1 VRRKTRIK
9 FNKTFLYPLLGI
21 LLILAGFGV
30 GKLSVPQELE
40 KQAGILVIDPSQR
53 LKVNVWYVIDGD
65 TIHVIGG
72 EKVRLIGIDAPGI
85 NETGGE
91 EALENLP
98 TLVEDKEVELEFDP
112 KVELGLRDPYG
123 RLLAYIWVK
132 DILVNEKLVKQG
144 LAKVVS
150 EEIQRD
156 FKYKSRFLEA
166 QKYAQEKRLGIWK
179 R

>member
-1 VRRKTRIK
+1 M
-9 FNKTFLYPLLGI
+9 
-21 LLILAGFGV
+21 
-30 GKLSVPQELE
+30 PQENLE

-91 EALENLP
+91 EALEKLQ

-132 DILVNEKLVKQG
+132 NILVNEKLVKQG

-156 FKYKSRFLEA
+156 FKYKARFLEA
-166 QKYAQEKRLGIWK
+166 QKYAQENKLGIWK
-179 R
+179 KWKN